1 MNARKAVRRT
11 GSICIK
17 VAVFVLICLG
27 LVYLG
32 QTTYQYTHAV
42 FSEAA
47 MEEKPGRNVKITIPE
62 DVSAKKF
69 AEVLEKNGLIE
80 SATVFQ
86 IQMKMASFGETV
98 KAGTYELNTAMTV
111 EEMVEIMVNYTEESA
126 AAEE

>member
-98 KAGTYELNTAMTV
+98 KAGTYELNTSMKPG
-111 EEMVEIMVNYTEESA
+111 EIFEILSETNEDES
-126 AAEE
+126 

>member
-17 VAVFVLICLG
+17 VAVFILICLG

-62 DVSAKKF
+62 DVSSKKF

-80 SATVFQ
+80 NAVVFQ
-86 IQMKMASFGETV
+86 IQMKMESFGETV
-98 KAGTYELNTAMTV
+98 KAGTYELNTSMKPS
-111 EEMVEIMVNYTEESA
+111 EIFKILSEANEDES
-126 AAEE
+126 

>member
-32 QTTYQYTHAV
+32 QTTYRYTHAV

-80 SATVFQ
+80 NATVLQ

-98 KAGTYELNTAMTV
+98 KAGTYELNTSMKPG
-111 EEMVEIMVNYTEESA
+111 EIFEILSETNEDES
-126 AAEE
+126 

>member
-32 QTTYQYTHAV
+32 QTTYRYTHAV

-62 DVSAKKF
+62 DVSTKKF

-98 KAGTYELNTAMTV
+98 KAGTYELNTSMKPG
-111 EEMVEIMVNYTEESA
+111 EIFEILSETNEDES
-126 AAEE
+126 

>member
-32 QTTYQYTHAV
+32 QTTYRYTHAV

-98 KAGTYELNTAMTV
+98 KAGTYELNTSMKPG
-111 EEMVEIMVNYTEESA
+111 EIFEILSEANEDES
-126 AAEE
+126 

>member
-32 QTTYQYTHAV
+32 QTTYRYTHAV

-86 IQMKMASFGETV
+86 IQMKMAFFGETV
-98 KAGTYELNTAMTV
+98 KAGTYELNTSMKPG
-111 EEMVEIMVNYTEESA
+111 EIFEILSETNEDES
-126 AAEE
+126 

>member
-32 QTTYQYTHAV
+32 QTTYRYTHAV

-98 KAGTYELNTAMTV
+98 KAGTYELNTSMKPG
-111 EEMVEIMVNYTEESA
+111 EIFEILSETNEDGS
-126 AAEE
+126 

>member
-98 KAGTYELNTAMTV
+98 KAGTYELNTSMKPG
-111 EEMVEIMVNYTEESA
+111 EIFEILSEANEDES
-126 AAEE
+126 

>member
-32 QTTYQYTHAV
+32 QTTYRYTHAV

-86 IQMKMASFGETV
+86 IQMKMASFGKTV
-98 KAGTYELNTAMTV
+98 KAGTYELNTSMKPG
-111 EEMVEIMVNYTEESA
+111 EIFEILSETNEDES
-126 AAEE
+126 

>member
-32 QTTYQYTHAV
+32 QTTYRYTHAV

-80 SATVFQ
+80 NATVFQ
-86 IQMKMASFGETV
+86 IQMKMASFGKTV
-98 KAGTYELNTAMTV
+98 KSGTYELNTSMKPG
-111 EEMVEIMVNYTEESA
+111 EIFEILSETNEDES
-126 AAEE
+126 